1 MRPFVAVSL
10 FRSLRLSGVSP
21 IYKNWELCRSSL
33 HSLKRISLTDV
44 RPLSS
49 KCHCQSLTSECRRS
63 SGKSS
68 SPGNDG
74 TSDGS
79 PPTEFDSSTSST
91 FSSATNGGGD
101 NDQGSGTS
109 SNEGPP
115 LLCSKCGSPLRSLDP
130 ANPHMAR
137 FLKCDSCQQLYSYV
151 DHAAIKTFVKEE
163 KSTPPPS
170 PKEIHGYLNR
180 HVVGQDHA
188 KKVLSVQVYSHYNRI
203 YHNITHCSSNSS
215 TSTIESVTTT
225 VTDTSSIPTTLD
237 PFARPIRP
245 SAFTNPLPTGQLI
258 DRKIDSNGPTVTE
271 LFTILSGNNNN
282 NANNPGAFPNVI
294 RPMYRED
301 EPPPPTLSETVS
313 GSRRIHEV
321 REAEPV
327 RLDKSNVILLGP
339 TGSGKTLLAQ
349 TLAQCLDVPFAIC
362 DCTTLTQAG
371 YVGED
376 IESVIGKLLQNAN
389 YNVER
394 AQQGIVFLDEV
405 DKIASRSGLLHTI
418 RDVGGEGVQQ
428 GMLKML
434 EGSVVS
440 VPEGKGSRKGRNDS
454 TLVDTTNILFIASGA
469 FNGLDKIVARRKHKQ
484 RIGFGGTEEASEF
497 STPVFSSVQSSS
509 SGRADPDLL
518 ESDRLL
524 SQVEARDLIEFGII
538 PEFVGRF
545 PIITAFHSLN
555 EDMLTRILTEPRNA
569 LLTQYKLLF
578 NIDKCTLTVTVDAL
592 RAIAR
597 RAMVTKTGARGLRA
611 IMENVLLQPR
621 YDIPGAG
628 IIEVIIDEDVIMGRA
643 EPRYIYADDVNK
655 ELERMESGCEIGE
668 ERSGHSFVSFR
679 V

>member
-1 MRPFVAVSL
+1 MMQYLYVYQEFLPFTRTVSTIIDL
-10 FRSLRLSGVSP
+10 ITLTG
-21 IYKNWELCRSSL
+21 ELCRSSL

-339 TGSGKTLLAQ
+339 TGSGKLFLCKLLMHIKRMIFRFVNKVY
-349 TLAQCLDVPFAIC
+349 QCLDI
-362 DCTTLTQAG
+362 
-371 YVGED
+371 Y
-376 IESVIGKLLQNAN
+376 
-389 YNVER
+389 
-394 AQQGIVFLDEV
+394 
-405 DKIASRSGLLHTI
+405 
-418 RDVGGEGVQQ
+418 
-428 GMLKML
+428 
-434 EGSVVS
+434 GSS
-440 VPEGKGSRKGRNDS
+440 FS
-454 TLVDTTNILFIASGA
+454 LIL
-469 FNGLDKIVARRKHKQ
+469 
-484 RIGFGGTEEASEF
+484 
-497 STPVFSSVQSSS
+497 SSS
-509 SGRADPDLL
+509 
-518 ESDRLL
+518 
-524 SQVEARDLIEFGII
+524 
-538 PEFVGRF
+538 
-545 PIITAFHSLN
+545 
-555 EDMLTRILTEPRNA
+555 
-569 LLTQYKLLF
+569 Y
-578 NIDKCTLTVTVDAL
+578 
-592 RAIAR
+592 
-597 RAMVTKTGARGLRA
+597 
-611 IMENVLLQPR
+611 
-621 YDIPGAG
+621 
-628 IIEVIIDEDVIMGRA
+628 
-643 EPRYIYADDVNK
+643 
-655 ELERMESGCEIGE
+655 
-668 ERSGHSFVSFR
+668 
-679 V
+679 